1 MLKLFVVYLY
11 EVIVAIGVKLF
22 KFGKLL
28 VLKVKD

>member
-11 EVIVAIGVKLF
+11 EVIVVIGVKLF

-28 VLKVKD
+28 GLKVKD